1 MFSTFVSNSS
11 TTVLYTKIVLAFS
24 ARLDDTPPMV
34 AMPCVFGSSSVVR
47 GRSCRLFGVGHSALK
62 FESHPL
68 ALDPARLASW
78 RLFPALPPLPDFSF
92 LLSKFQLSLGVFGAL
107 VVDFRFQFSK
117 LARAARTFRLPL
129 YPPSKNE
136 SGKEK
141 VKFFDLYQALTE
153 VEPRGGKEK
162 GSVKVFL
169 PGGGKVP
176 GLFRIPLFALRFAL
190 AFGPC
195 GSHFPPSDL

>member
-1 MFSTFVSNSS
+1 
-11 TTVLYTKIVLAFS
+11 
-24 ARLDDTPPMV
+24 MV

-153 VEPRGGKEK
+153 VEGGGGKEK
-162 GSVKVFL
+162 GSDKVFCQMVKFL
-169 PGGGKVP
+169 T
-176 GLFRIPLFALRFAL
+176 LSHSRQSMARAARTFYILHSSFCLSPLGRAPKTR
-190 AFGPC
+190 
-195 GSHFPPSDL
+195 

>member
-1 MFSTFVSNSS
+1 
-11 TTVLYTKIVLAFS
+11 
-24 ARLDDTPPMV
+24 MV

-162 GSVKVFL
+162 GSVKVFGRGMVKVL
-169 PGGGKVP
+169 PQLKTQNSK
-176 GLFRIPLFALRFAL
+176 LMIAR
-190 AFGPC
+190 GPC
-195 GSHFPPSDL
+195 SVVRRSHICCQPPTVEH